1 MSSSTFIRTI
11 AVALTV
17 SALGAPAALAR
28 PVDNLSPATQDL
40 RHLSAGNDV
49 RSSTPAARAAL
60 AQERS
65 YSSYG
70 EPTKAT
76 QPSRVVV
83 VDGGTPW
90 TTIALGIAGAC
101 LLLGSAAAFA
111 GRTRLRTR
119 RSHIAA

>member
-1 MSSSTFIRTI
+1 MSSSTLSRTL
-11 AVALTV
+11 AVALAV

-28 PVDNLSPATQDL
+28 PADNVPPATQDL
-40 RHLSAGNDV
+40 RHLDAGNDV
-49 RSSTPAARAAL
+49 RSASPGQAAL

-70 EPTKAT
+70 EPTTVTRPA
-76 QPSRVVV
+76 RVVV

-90 TTIALGIAGAC
+90 TTIALGVAGAC
-101 LLLGSAAAFA
+101 LMLGAAAAFA

>member
-1 MSSSTFIRTI
+1 MSSSTLIRTI
-11 AVALTV
+11 AVALAV

-28 PVDNLSPATQDL
+28 PADNVP
-40 RHLSAGNDV
+40 SAADYQRQLDARNDV
-49 RSSTPAARAAL
+49 RSASPTQAAL